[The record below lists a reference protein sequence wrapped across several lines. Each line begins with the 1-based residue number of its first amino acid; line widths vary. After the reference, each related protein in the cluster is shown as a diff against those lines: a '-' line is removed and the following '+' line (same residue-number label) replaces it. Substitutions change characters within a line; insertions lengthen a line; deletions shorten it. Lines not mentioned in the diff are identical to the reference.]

1 MRKPSHADAELMLH
15 LYEIRREPELRK
27 ARAWFL
33 THFKPASYAEIKTR
47 YLSHVDEDRWFR
59 MTVSYWEM
67 VASLVNRG
75 VLHDELFFEHT
86 GEDIVTWERCKSWIA
101 DARADIRPTYLYQF
115 ERLVAAHLE
124 FRKKLNAAF
133 TGTPESP
140 ARVNG
145 KRRAARAS
153 TSRVARR

>member
-1 MRKPSHADAELMLH
+1 
-15 LYEIRREPELRK
+15 
-27 ARAWFL
+27 
-33 THFKPASYAEIKTR
+33 
-47 YLSHVDEDRWFR
+47 

-75 VLHDELFFEHT
+75 VLHAELFFEHT

-101 DARADIRPTYLYQF
+101 DARSDIRPTYLYQF

-133 TGTPESP
+133 TKTPESP
-140 ARVNG
+140 ARANG
-145 KRRAARAS
+145 KRRADRAS
-153 TSRVARR
+153 TSRVTGR